1 MQVCCRPCMQV
12 QVGISKQVCCQS
24 GIQAIAGISI
34 QMYRHFYLQAS
45 VAPGIGMPTLTGM
58 TQASAPAQAVA
69 TGRSRRRAYTRP
81 AGSTTT
87 TLRHSSQACHCQVI
101 IVMMIILVI
110 SVIFPISIMMMFTKI
125 NNFHVVRLMMR

>member
-1 MQVCCRPCMQV
+1 MQV

-69 TGRSRRRAYTRP
+69 EAEEEHTQGQQGRQQLP
-81 AGSTTT
+81 
-87 TLRHSSQACHCQVI
+87 
-101 IVMMIILVI
+101 
-110 SVIFPISIMMMFTKI
+110 
-125 NNFHVVRLMMR
+125 